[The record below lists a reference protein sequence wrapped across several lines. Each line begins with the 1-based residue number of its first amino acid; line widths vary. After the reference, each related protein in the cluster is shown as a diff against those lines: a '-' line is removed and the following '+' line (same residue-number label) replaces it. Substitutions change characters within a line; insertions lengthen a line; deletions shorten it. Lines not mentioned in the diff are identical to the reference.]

1 MIIHILSNK
10 NCDTCNNK
18 TVTYIDLFKLH
29 LCIVHKNEYHYN
41 YLLQKQQI
49 KKEQEEKIKE
59 EKKLAKIKAKQF
71 EIKAKQLEI
80 KAKQLEI
87 KEKKNKNILKC
98 SQITKK
104 GNQCSFISFKD
115 GLCKMHS
122 KTLEQGKTLNSNV

>member
-1 MIIHILSNK
+1 
-10 NCDTCNNK
+10 
-18 TVTYIDLFKLH
+18 LFKLH

-41 YLLQKQQI
+41 YLLQKQQL

-59 EKKLAKIKAKQF
+59 EKKLAK
-71 EIKAKQLEI
+71 IKAKQLEI

-122 KTLEQGKTLNSNV
+122 KTLEQGKTLKQGKTLEQGKTLNSNV